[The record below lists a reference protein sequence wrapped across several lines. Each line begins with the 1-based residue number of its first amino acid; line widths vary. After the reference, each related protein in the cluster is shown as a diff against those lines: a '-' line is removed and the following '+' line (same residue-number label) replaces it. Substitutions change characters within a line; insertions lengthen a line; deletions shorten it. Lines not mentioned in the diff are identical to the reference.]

1 MPQVLEV
8 SKSKMSDAQGEM
20 FTPAQV
26 VRFEPL
32 IASDRFVTLE
42 EKIRGAIDSI
52 KRQVVAENRYLSIA
66 WSGGKDSSVTL
77 NLAFAALREIKEDG
91 GKVPPLFVVHSDTR
105 VESPVIHAFNQQQIR
120 QIKKFSA
127 ESGLD
132 TRVMVAKPGLS
143 NDWLVSLIGGRTVAS
158 VGANNKCQGM
168 MKSYPLGQLKSKIRK
183 YIASIE
189 GCKPKDANLVTLIG
203 TRRDE
208 SAARSIRMKQ
218 RGESAHEAVEAMSGS
233 GELVLS
239 PIADFTTMEIF
250 DYLSGV
256 RNGRI
261 KSYADDKFEGLV
273 DIYRAMNSGECMV
286 TAYLAGTEQ
295 AKSGCAS
302 GRSGCWTCLRVSTD
316 ASAEAMIAEEE
327 GKYLWLRP
335 LNEWR
340 NYLMARHFD
349 PSARAWLGRT
359 VDPENGYV
367 NIMPNA
373 YGPQFTLELLGTLLT
388 IQRDEE
394 IEARSLGIKPRFSV
408 LSERQILAIDYMWGR
423 YGYQQAFQAMRT
435 YKAVYEDGVSFK
447 LPDLATI
454 PKFTQADISFRAS
467 MPFADHEYDKPWS
480 GLQSIEHA
488 ILETQ
493 ELTTTRSGQI
503 VSNVATG
510 DEFGFDEEGLELFL
524 DFELDYAL
532 ERFNTSI
539 NPYPSAVI
547 HYLIGLGTVHLYKGT
562 HGELDRILRVGN
574 QLTRHG
580 LQPILN
586 DPQAIIAKLAAA
598 FPNASASVPERRE
611 PVGTDVSEPA
621 FEAEQFAFTFF

>member
-1 MPQVLEV
+1 MPQALAA
-8 SKSKMSDAQGEM
+8 SQSDITDPQGEM
-20 FTPAQV
+20 FTPAQF
-26 VRFEPL
+26 VRLAPV
-32 IASDRFVTLE
+32 IASDRTLTLA
-42 EKIRGAIDSI
+42 EKVRGAIDAI
-52 KRQVVAENRYLSIA
+52 KHQVINENRYISLCF
-66 WSGGKDSSVTL
+66 SGGKDSSLML
-77 NLAFAALREIKEDG
+77 NLTFQAMREIKSERG
-91 GKVPPLFVVHSDTR
+91 NVPTLFVVHSDTR
-105 VESPVIHAFNQQQIR
+105 VENPVIHAFNQQQIR
-120 QIKKFSA
+120 QIKKYA
-127 ESGLD
+127 LKTGIE
-132 TRVMVAKPGLS
+132 TKVMVAKPGLS

-158 VGANNKCQGM
+158 VGKNSKCQSM
-168 MKSYPLGQLKSKIRK
+168 MKAYPLGQLKSNIRK
-183 YIASIE
+183 YIAGRE
-189 GCKPKDANLVTLIG
+189 ECKPKEVKLVSLIG

-208 SAARSIRMKQ
+208 SAERSQRMSK
-218 RGESAHEAVEAMSGS
+218 RGESAHEAVEAMVGS

-239 PIADFTTMEIF
+239 PIADFTTMEVF
-250 DYLSGV
+250 EYLSDV

-261 KSYADDKFEGLV
+261 ESYADDKFEGLV

-286 TAYLAGTEQ
+286 VSYLNNSEQ
-295 AKSGCAS
+295 AKSGCSS
-302 GRSGCWTCLRVSTD
+302 GRSGCWTCLRVSSD

-435 YKAVYEDGVSFK
+435 YKAVYEEGVSFK
-447 LPDLATI
+447 IPDLATI

-467 MPFADHEYDKPWS
+467 MPFADHEYNKPWS

-493 ELTTTRSGQI
+493 EMTTTRSGQI
-503 VSNVATG
+503 VSNAATG

-524 DFELDYAL
+524 DFELDHAL
-532 ERFNTSI
+532 ERFSTSI

-598 FPNASASVPERRE
+598 FPHASLAEPESGVPN
-611 PVGTDVSEPA
+611 VVDASEPA

>member
-1 MPQVLEV
+1 MPQALAV
-8 SKSKMSDAQGEM
+8 SQSEMFDSQGEM
-20 FTPAQV
+20 FSAAEV
-26 VRFEPL
+26 VRRSPV
-32 IASDRFVTLE
+32 IVSDRTVTLA
-42 EKIRGAIDSI
+42 EKIRGAINSI
-52 KRQVVAENRYLSIA
+52 KHQVVTENRYISIA

-77 NLAFAALREIKEDG
+77 NLAFTALREIKADG
-91 GKVPPLFVVHSDTR
+91 GNVPPLFVVHSDTR
-105 VESPVIHAFNQQQIR
+105 VENPVIHAFNQQQIR
-120 QIKKFSA
+120 QIKKYSV

-132 TRVMVAKPGLS
+132 TRVMVARPGIS

-168 MKSYPLGQLKSKIRK
+168 MKNYPLGQLKSKIRK
-183 YIASIE
+183 FIASVE
-189 GCKPKDANLVTLIG
+189 GCKPKEANLVTLIG

-208 SAARSIRMKQ
+208 SAARSIRMAQ
-218 RGESAHEAVEAMSGS
+218 RGESAHEAVEAIAGS

-239 PIADFTTMEIF
+239 PIADFTTLEIF
-250 DYLSGV
+250 EYLSGV

-261 KSYADDKFEGLV
+261 ESYADDKFEGLV

-302 GRSGCWTCLRVSTD
+302 GRSGCWTCLRVSSD

-349 PSARAWLGRT
+349 PTARAWLGRT

-408 LSERQILAIDYMWGR
+408 LSERQILAIDWMWGR

-435 YKAVYEDGVSFK
+435 YKAVYEGGISFK
-447 LPDLATI
+447 IPDLATI

-467 MPFADHEYDKPWS
+467 MPFADHEYNKPWS

-488 ILETQ
+488 ILDTQ

-503 VSNVATG
+503 VSNAVTG

-524 DFELDYAL
+524 DFELDHAL
-532 ERFNTSI
+532 ERFSTSI

-598 FPNASASVPERRE
+598 FPHASTAVAKCGEPIVP
-611 PVGTDVSEPA
+611 DASEPSLD
-621 FEAEQFAFTFF
+621 AEQFVFTFF